1 MLRKVAQRVASST
14 YIAKA
19 RVLSTKVDSFLS
31 GSSSV
36 YVEQMYDAW
45 RTDPKRYVV
54 VIGKTSRVHMMWEFG
69 ASVARPLLFH
79 QLTETLTGFPLLPF
93 PSHTHAAFTL
103 LGQTISLIW
112 TLVLTPLRHFKVLL
126 LWLVLLG
133 CPPLHLLLLHLRIQL

>member
-54 VIGKTSRVHMMWEFG
+54 VIGKTSRVHMM
-69 ASVARPLLFH
+69 
-79 QLTETLTGFPLLPF
+79 
-93 PSHTHAAFTL
+93 
-103 LGQTISLIW
+103 
-112 TLVLTPLRHFKVLL
+112 
-126 LWLVLLG
+126 
-133 CPPLHLLLLHLRIQL
+133 